1 MLRGG
6 CSLAQPPTG
15 TLSLAQDLSL
25 LGSPWS
31 SFQYEADLHSRL
43 RRAHQQHT
51 WRETH
56 RQVGSPLW
64 WGLADVGHSVW
75 RGQNHVAD
83 GQRLPKDGHAL
94 IPRPYEYVTS
104 RGNTARR

>member
-64 WGLADVGHSVW
+64 WGLLMWATASGEDRIMWQTDKGS
-75 RGQNHVAD
+75 
-83 GQRLPKDGHAL
+83 PK
-94 IPRPYEYVTS
+94 
-104 RGNTARR
+104 TATP